1 MHILES
7 MACGVPVL
15 CGNFDVR
22 IEQLGKN
29 YQFFWNKNGSNDLII
44 QQILTIFENI
54 IHKKI
59 DIKYICKEL
68 VERSKNYTTEIIAKD
83 IYNNLE
89 NI

>member
-1 MHILES
+1 MQFEVSEIKIVENVSKEWVNDHSSI
-7 MACGVPVL
+7 
-15 CGNFDVR
+15 
-22 IEQLGKN
+22 QLN
-29 YQFFWNKNGSNDLII
+29 LLLWLPSLLLIYCR
-44 QQILTIFENI
+44 Q
-54 IHKKI
+54 I